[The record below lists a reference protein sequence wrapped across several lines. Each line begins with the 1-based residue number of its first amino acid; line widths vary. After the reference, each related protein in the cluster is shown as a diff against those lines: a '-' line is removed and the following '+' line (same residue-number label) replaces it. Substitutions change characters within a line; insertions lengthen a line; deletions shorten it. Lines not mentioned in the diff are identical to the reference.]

1 MVLSMKKLYASQE
14 KNKNKNSELKFLHIQ
29 SPIFLLNNAGISCVK
44 RSKVYASTSR
54 TLFRIFAANSGFQGS
69 G

>member
-14 KNKNKNSELKFLHIQ
+14 KNKNKISELKFLHISVPHLSVKQ
-29 SPIFLLNNAGISCVK
+29 RGYFLRK